1 MYKDDEYAERLREL
15 GFNIGKYIYILDAY
29 EDLEKDIKNNE
40 YNPFKEYEN
49 RAEELKEKVDRNIMM
64 CLSRLEKAIL
74 DLDIKVNRGIIDN
87 IIYSGIY
94 LRYKGILN
102 KNIDEKNM
110 K

>member
-1 MYKDDEYAERLREL
+1 
-15 GFNIGKYIYILDAY
+15 
-29 EDLEKDIKNNE
+29 
-40 YNPFKEYEN
+40 
-49 RAEELKEKVDRNIMM
+49 MM
-64 CLSRLEKAIL
+64 CLSRLEKSIL